1 MILQRSEY
9 REEKSKKMSGASKST
24 SNMPAYLKRLYRLR
38 EDKRR
43 GLPGFLYRRRK
54 NTLLRSLKRDWP
66 GAYVLTDH
74 DELAF
79 IPAPLDSRG
88 QHLMFYG
95 FDIPEPVLCFAP
107 EGANVIDV
115 GANLGE
121 WSVPLAKAV
130 GATGRVICC
139 EPNPYIAS
147 ALAATLH
154 INNLSQAQVFQI
166 AISAAD
172 GEGRLAID
180 AEDSGL
186 SRLAETGVPVPL
198 RSLDSIVANIGLK
211 RLDLLKV
218 DVEGHEASVFEG
230 AVTTIN
236 KMQPAVIFESG
247 HEAPA
252 DRDHIGRR
260 LNEMGYDVIAV
271 LHHYGA
277 LPCTLADYCLARG
290 PCAGSEARNL
300 LALPRAA
307 PLSDVLNLLSDY
319 PRRRD

>member
-1 MILQRSEY
+1 MGDAL
-9 REEKSKKMSGASKST
+9 KST

-43 GLPGFLYRRRK
+43 GLPGFIYRQRK
-54 NTLLRSLKRDWP
+54 NALLRNLRHDWP
-66 GAYVLTDH
+66 GGYVLTDH

-79 IPAPLDSRG
+79 IPAPLDARG

-107 EGANVIDV
+107 AGANVIDV

-139 EPNPYIAS
+139 EPNPNIAS

-154 INNLSQAQVFQI
+154 INNLSQARVFQI

-180 AEDSGL
+180 TEDSGL
-186 SRLAETGVPVPL
+186 SHLAETGITVPL
-198 RSLDSIVANIGLK
+198 RSIDSIVANVGLE
-211 RLDLLKV
+211 RLDLLKI

-230 AVTTIN
+230 AFSTIK
-236 KMQPAVIFESG
+236 KMRPTLIFESA

-252 DRDHIGRR
+252 DRDQIGRR
-260 LNEMGYDVIAV
+260 LNDMGYDVIAV

-277 LPCTLADYCLARG
+277 LPCTLADYCLAQG
-290 PCAGSEARNL
+290 ACAGSEARNL
-300 LALPRAA
+300 LALPRAE
-307 PLSDVLNLLSDY
+307 SSVL
-319 PRRRD
+319 PRYIQPRSA